1 MTTNYRPAE
10 LGGFEGEGW
19 LQPADADEGQVLEG
33 RWRPINGQDAVSQ
46 LREAY
51 LARETIHYR
60 TPDGD
65 VHEVYIAS
73 WFGMGHADALVIRSA
88 SGLP

>member
-1 MTTNYRPAE
+1 MTHTFRTAE

-19 LQPADADEGQVLEG
+19 LEPAGADDTDTLEG
-33 RWRPINGQDAVSQ
+33 RWRPLDGEDATIQ

-51 LARETIHYR
+51 MARAALPYR
-60 TPDGD
+60 SNAGES
-65 VHEVYIAS
+65 HEVYIAS

-88 SGLP
+88 SDLR

>member
-1 MTTNYRPAE
+1 MTTNFRKAR

-19 LQPADADEGQVLEG
+19 MQPVEADDMTILEG
-33 RWRPINGQDAVSQ
+33 RWRPTDGEEATSE

-51 LARETIHYR
+51 MARATIDYETE
-60 TPDGD
+60 DGAAQ
-65 VHEVYIAS
+65 EVYIAS

-88 SGLP
+88 SDLR